1 MEINIGGA
9 IRRIIALEVGNM
21 TSKAVSKFMIF
32 ISHLSIQNR
41 LAALA
46 LLIFC
51 VDFPADL
58 IETACDIHGLSR
70 RYGRMHFAS
79 LRLHNQ
85 SLRSCPA

>member
-58 IETACDIHGLSR
+58 MRLHVISMACLGGMVACI
-70 RYGRMHFAS
+70 
-79 LRLHNQ
+79 LRL
-85 SLRSCPA
+85 